1 MNKNNTN
8 NTKLVKRICKKWS
21 LFVKKYIVNKKEK
34 IFFVYKKWK
43 KKKKKNKKSKQK
55 WTKITQ
61 IILS

>member
-43 KKKKKNKKSKQK
+43 KKKKKKKKK
-55 WTKITQ
+55 KRKF
-61 IILS
+61 